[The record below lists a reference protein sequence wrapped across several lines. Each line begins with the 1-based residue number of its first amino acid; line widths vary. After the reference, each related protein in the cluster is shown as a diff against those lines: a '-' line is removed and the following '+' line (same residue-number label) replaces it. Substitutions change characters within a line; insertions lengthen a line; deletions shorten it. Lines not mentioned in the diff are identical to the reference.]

1 MIAPRSFRCARFRLH
16 ACSLLAGCL
25 LLAGCATP
33 VAPRPIFDPASKPP
47 TNRAALPDTQTV
59 IATYNRRV
67 ADLSRLRTP
76 ISAVLDIPTLDER
89 GRVTDQRTKDQLDGN
104 LQLIQPDRVSLRMDK
119 VQQTVFSMGA
129 GSGQYWFI
137 AMGDQP
143 VAYKGE
149 MTQATLAK
157 ARSLGLPIHPLD
169 LLDLMALTPLPGNAK
184 LSWWGPYV
192 RVVAAARWGTR
203 ELLLDAKTF
212 EPAAVWLR
220 DRAGTI
226 AVWAET
232 TNYKDVPVTGK
243 GISPARVPGRVRAV
257 VPGATPEGDS
267 FIELFITKPENPGLR
282 IREKQFQFEA
292 VLAASGANEVIDIDV
307 LPEGFERGGGGRGDA
322 SGGSSKP

>member
-1 MIAPRSFRCARFRLH
+1 MIAPRSRPFTHLRTHARM
-16 ACSLLAGCL
+16 LLASCL
-25 LLAGCATP
+25 LLTGCATP
-33 VAPRPIFDPASKPP
+33 VSPKPIFDPASTPP
-47 TNRAALPDTQTV
+47 ANRAALPNAADV
-59 IATYNRRV
+59 IAAYNRRV
-67 ADLSRLRTP
+67 ADMSRLRTP
-76 ISAVLDIPTLDER
+76 ISAVLDIPTLDEQ

-119 VQQTVFSMGA
+119 VQQTVFYMGS

-169 LLDLMALTPLPGNAK
+169 LLDLMAITPLPSNAK

-192 RVVAAARWGTR
+192 RVIAAARWGTR
-203 ELLLDAKTF
+203 ELLLDATTL

-220 DRAGTI
+220 DRAGKI

-257 VPGATPEGDS
+257 VPGATPQGDS

-282 IREKQFQFEA
+282 IREKQFQFDA
-292 VLAASGANEVIDIDV
+292 VLSASGAGEVIDIDA
-307 LPEGFERGGGGRGDA
+307 A
-322 SGGSSKP
+322 SAGSWNAGGSSKP

>member
-1 MIAPRSFRCARFRLH
+1 MISPRLRPSRASARLRTH
-16 ACSLLAGCL
+16 ACMLLASCL
-25 LLAGCATP
+25 LLTGCATP
-33 VAPRPIFDPASKPP
+33 VSPKPIFDPASTPP
-47 TNRAALPDTQTV
+47 ANRAALPNAADV
-59 IATYNRRV
+59 IAAYNRRV
-67 ADLSRLRTP
+67 ADVSRLRTP
-76 ISAVLDIPTLDER
+76 ISAVLDIPTLDEQ

-119 VQQTVFSMGA
+119 VQQTVFYM
-129 GSGQYWFI
+129 GSGSGAYWFI
-137 AMGDQP
+137 AMGNQP

-169 LLDLMALTPLPGNAK
+169 LLDLMAITPLPSNAK

-203 ELLLDAKTF
+203 ELLLDATTL

-220 DRAGTI
+220 DRTGKI

-257 VPGATPEGDS
+257 VPGATPQGDS

-282 IREKQFQFEA
+282 IREKQFQFDA
-292 VLAASGANEVIDIDV
+292 VLNASGASEVIDID
-307 LPEGFERGGGGRGDA
+307 A
-322 SGGSSKP
+322 SSAGSSKP